1 MKLKSIYRLAFLGSL
16 VAFAGCAGDE
26 LDGASSGN
34 VPESVAVTL
43 TVSRPGDASTRTELT
58 EDPTDG
64 TLTSKWTT
72 GDKLLV
78 VTSAGVKAGELTL
91 KEGAGKTRG
100 VFSGDL
106 EIADG
111 TEATLWYLGASNGEA
126 VPYTSATGQSQVTL
140 TTDLSG
146 KEDSPKLGASFDDLK
161 RAELLKKEGVE
172 FTVKNGVGYVK
183 TESVLLDQMMAMA
196 HFTLTFPDGFSV
208 SDGATLTVNSEK
220 GDLPNVKTWLPANS
234 PADASYGYTFT
245 IGDGKDIQISNNTA
259 QLYIPIIPGKYKLTF
274 SVTSGGK
281 QYSCSLQEESTISEG
296 VYYTAG
302 APSFAGIPI
311 DFSKPNEYP
320 GYENEDPRNP
330 LHKFAKTNLTRVN
343 GLENGFAEEG
353 DNGALYQWG
362 RNYGYVKNIGIYSQ
376 SWPFYTDHTIEV
388 DYNYSHFVDA
398 MGGYDPKEKGSSYN
412 LDYYIH
418 NPYPTKFIAAGTL
431 MTPKLE
437 GNLITD
443 VYETP
448 HNYSTKEDI
457 QSHPD
462 KYFMNADI
470 SGGTWYTFGTG
481 VFGGETKN
489 AKADYWLTT
498 FGDGG
503 STWYDRA
510 TVCNY
515 SRTNPCP
522 EGWRIP
528 TPEEFSEILPETQLV
543 GIDNSLSQ
551 GLSSLAQVRQSK
563 DVRYA
568 IRWIYSQDYI
578 TIEAVVVDKDFT
590 DSNISSLFWD
600 ESRDNGLLVSR
611 KFPFTGAIDP
621 LVVQFDGYYIYD
633 TNNYEEIYAA
643 RPNHRGITRFECMEG
658 GVQLEYGILSRYWG
672 LIYPNDY
679 NNGNASFGA
688 YWTTEKKALK
698 FEAKE
703 KSKNVLK
710 PNRPTFKYTSTFAV
724 EDADPVM
731 GYAIR
736 PVMDK

>member
-1 MKLKSIYRLAFLGSL
+1 MAI
-16 VAFAGCAGDE
+16 AGCSGDE
-26 LDGASSGN
+26 LDGVSSGSA
-34 VPESVAVTL
+34 PESVAVTL
-43 TVSRPGDASTRTELT
+43 TVARPGDASTRTVLT
-58 EDPTDG
+58 DNNDG
-64 TLTSKWTT
+64 TLTSKWTA

-78 VTSAGVKAGELTL
+78 VTSDGIKAGELTL
-91 KEGAGKTRG
+91 LSGENTTTG
-100 VFSGDL
+100 VFTGDL
-106 EIADG
+106 AIADG
-111 TEATLWYLGASNGEA
+111 THATLWYLGASNGDA
-126 VPYTSATGQSQVTL
+126 APYTCATGSPGDKVTL

-146 KEDSPKLGASFDDLK
+146 KEGSPKLGASFDDLK
-161 RAELLKKEGVE
+161 RAELLTEDDVE
-172 FTVKNGVGYVK
+172 FTVKGGKGYVK
-183 TESVLLDQMMAMA
+183 TEGITLDQKMAMA
-196 HFTLTFPDGFSV
+196 HFSLIFPDDFTV
-208 SDGATLTVNSEK
+208 SDGATLKVNSEK

-234 PADASYGYTFT
+234 AAETTYGYTFT
-245 IGDGKDIQISNNTA
+245 LGDGKDIQISSNTA
-259 QLYIPIIPGKYKLTF
+259 DLYIPIIPGSYKLKF
-274 SVTSGGK
+274 EVTSGSK
-281 QYSCSLQEESTISEG
+281 QYTYSLQDESTISAG
-296 VYYTAG
+296 VYYTCG
-302 APSFAGIPI
+302 APSYAGIKVELSEPTNN
-311 DFSKPNEYP
+311 DYP

-330 LHKFAKTNLTRVN
+330 LHKFAKTNLTRID
-343 GLENGFAEEG
+343 GLTNGFAEEG

-362 RNYGYVKNIGIYSQ
+362 RNYGYIKNLGIYTQ
-376 SWPFYTDHTIEV
+376 TWPFYTDYTFDV
-388 DYNYSHFVDA
+388 DYNFSHFVDA
-398 MGGYDPKEKGSSYN
+398 MGGYDPEEKGSSYN
-412 LDYYIH
+412 LDYYIY
-418 NPYPTKFIAAGTL
+418 NPYSNLFIAAGTL
-431 MTPKLE
+431 MTSKVE
-437 GNLITD
+437 GRLITD
-443 VYETP
+443 IYETP
-448 HNYSTKEDI
+448 HNYSTKEEI

-470 SGGTWYTFGTG
+470 SGGTWYTFGNG

-498 FGDGG
+498 FGGGG
-503 STWYDRA
+503 STWYERA
-510 TVCNY
+510 EACNY
-515 SRTNPCP
+515 DRTNPCP

-578 TIEAVVVDKDFT
+578 TIEAVVVDKNFT
-590 DSNISSLFWD
+590 DSDITSLFWD
-600 ESRDNGLLVSR
+600 QSRNNGLLVSR

-672 LIYPNDY
+672 LVYPNDF

-710 PNRPTFKYTSTFAV
+710 PNKPTFKYTSTFAV

-736 PVMDK
+736 PVMDKK